1 MRIRNLTNTGI
12 ILALGTE
19 RLYLEP
25 TQTPAIVRWTQNPIG
40 MRHIE
45 FGASYQC
52 LQVPILEDIAH
63 VEGIPDPEFGI
74 IYLVD
79 PHVFDNCDRPDVFT
93 FNDEKDDGNGNV
105 IIGYLVGK

>member
-25 TQTPAIVRWTQNPIG
+25 TRKPAIVRWTQKHIG

-45 FGASYQC
+45 FGAPHQC
-52 LQVPILEDIAH
+52 LQIPIIEEIAH
-63 VEGIPDPEFGI
+63 VEGIPDREPFMLF
-74 IYLVD
+74 LVD
-79 PHVFDNCDRPDVFT
+79 QHVSDNCDRKNVFT
-93 FNDEKDDGNGNV
+93 HNDEKDDGKGSV